1 MKEDPMSP
9 EAAAFTFRELNVYLN
24 DVSRIGGDMGKEMQ
38 FGALSMMALIA
49 SELPEG
55 HLQEA
60 ADVILCVR
68 VSEAGLGPELMT
80 HICHLRRGE

>member
-49 SELPEG
+49 SEL
-55 HLQEA
+55 QEA

-68 VSEAGLGPELMT
+68 VSEAGLGPELMA